1 MTRHFGIGSVVC
13 INKYDI
19 NEENSGRITEFCRQR
34 GVEMVG
40 NIPYD
45 AVVTEA
51 MVAGMPVVEFSGG
64 VVSDAIKEVW
74 RGIK

>member
-1 MTRHFGIGSVVC
+1 M
-13 INKYDI
+13 
-19 NEENSGRITEFCRQR
+19 RITEFCRQR

-51 MVAGMPVVEFSGG
+51 MVAGKPVVEFSEGK
-64 VVSDAIKEVW
+64 VSDAIKNVW
-74 RGIK
+74 EGIK